1 MSVLTPERSR
11 SRLLVTFIG
20 TGLAFM
26 LIPGTFLGVWN
37 LVQIS
42 GRESVSLVSPAW
54 LQAHG
59 HAQIFGWIG
68 SFILGIGF
76 YSLPASRHHASSG
89 DRQAWVAW
97 LMWTAGVAMRWTTNV
112 YGGPWRVLLP
122 SSALLELMAFVLLF
136 SKVSRHRP
144 DGELRIQPAV
154 RIVISATM
162 GFGLTLLFNLG
173 ACMYVAGT
181 AETPAFPHALD
192 QRYLTLATWG
202 FLAPFIW
209 GFSAKWLPVML
220 GLRATRVRSLFV
232 GVSVNALAVV
242 LTLAGHG
249 SVAAALFPFGVVL
262 VIAGLRLFEAS
273 ERVAKTRGV
282 SESFPHFVRIAYAW
296 LVASSLLTVGATIWD
311 VSGGI
316 WGASRHA
323 FTVGFVSTMVFSIG
337 QRVLP
342 AFAGARVLWST
353 RLMSAGLIC
362 LNIGCFLRVASEIPA
377 YQHGAV
383 WAWSV
388 LPVSA
393 ITELV
398 AVTVFAVNLLGTL
411 LSESHAAG
419 APELA
424 GARH

>member
-11 SRLLVTFIG
+11 SRLLVTFIA
-20 TGLAFM
+20 TGLGFM

-76 YSLPASRHHASSG
+76 YSLPASRQHASNG
-89 DRQAWVAW
+89 YRQAWIAW
-97 LMWTAGVAMRWTTNV
+97 LLWTAGVAMRWATNV
-112 YGGPWRVLLP
+112 YGGPWRVSLP
-122 SSALLELMAFVLLF
+122 ASALLELMAFLLLF
-136 SKVSRHRP
+136 SKVARHRP
-144 DGELRIQPAV
+144 EGEVRMQPAV
-154 RIVISATM
+154 RIVICATT
-162 GFGLTLLFNLG
+162 GFALTLLFNLG
-173 ACMYVAGT
+173 ACVYVAAT
-181 AETPAFPHALD
+181 AQTAAFPHALD

-202 FLAPFIW
+202 FLGPFIW

-220 GLRATRVRSLFV
+220 GLRTTRVRSLFG
-232 GVSVNALAVV
+232 GVFVNALAVM
-242 LTLAGHG
+242 LTLAGYG
-249 SVAAALFPFGVVL
+249 SLAAALLPFGVVL
-262 VIAGLRLFEAS
+262 VIAGLRLFEPS
-273 ERVAKTRGV
+273 EGAAKTRGV
-282 SESFPHFVRIAYAW
+282 SESFPHFVRIAYVW
-296 LVASSLLTVGATIWD
+296 LVVSSLLTVGATIWD

-362 LNIGCFLRVASEIPA
+362 LNVGCFLRVASEIPA
-377 YQHGAV
+377 YQHGAA

-393 ITELV
+393 VTELV

-411 LSESHAAG
+411 LSESHATAAPALAG
-419 APELA
+419 AP
-424 GARH
+424 R

>member
-26 LIPGTFLGVWN
+26 LIPGTLLGVWN

-76 YSLPASRHHASSG
+76 YSLPAARPHAAGRFRH
-89 DRQAWVAW
+89 AWIAW
-97 LMWTAGVAMRWTTNV
+97 LVWTTGVAMRWATNV
-112 YGGPWRVLLP
+112 YGGPWRILLP
-122 SSALLELMAFVLLF
+122 ASAFLELTAFLLLF
-136 SKVSRHRP
+136 SKVARHRP
-144 DGELRIQPAV
+144 DGELRMQPAV
-154 RIVISATM
+154 RIVISATI

-173 ACMYVAGT
+173 ACLYLARLG
-181 AETPAFPHALD
+181 ETPAFSHALD
-192 QRYLTLATWG
+192 QRYLTLTTWG

-220 GLRATRVRSLFV
+220 GLRATRVRLLLT
-232 GVSVNALAVV
+232 GVTANAIAVV
-242 LTLAGHG
+242 LALAGWI
-249 SVAAALFPFGVVL
+249 AATAALLPLGSVL
-262 VIAGLRLFEAS
+262 VITGLRLFERP
-273 ERVAKTRGV
+273 ERDAKTRGV
-282 SESFPHFVRIAYAW
+282 SIGFPLFVRLAYLW
-296 LVASSLLTVGATIWD
+296 LLVSSVLTLSATIWD
-311 VSGGI
+311 ASGGI
-316 WGASRHA
+316 WGAARHA

-342 AFAGARVLWST
+342 AFAGARVLWSP
-353 RLMSAGLIC
+353 RLMSASVIC
-362 LNIGCFLRVASEIPA
+362 LNAGCFLRVASEIPA
-377 YQHGAV
+377 YQHGVA

-388 LPVSA
+388 LPISA
-393 ITELV
+393 ITEMT
-398 AVTVFAVNLLGTL
+398 AVTLFAMNLLFTL
-411 LSESHAAG
+411 LGERRASAAPAFAG
-419 APELA
+419 A
-424 GARH
+424 AR

>member
-76 YSLPASRHHASSG
+76 YSLPASRQQAASG
-89 DRQAWVAW
+89 LRQAWMAW
-97 LMWTAGVAMRWTTNV
+97 LVWTAGVLMRWATNV
-112 YGGPWRVLLP
+112 YGGPWQILLP
-122 SSALLELMAFVLLF
+122 ASAVLELTAFALLF
-136 SKVSRHRP
+136 SKVARHRP
-144 DGELRIQPAV
+144 DGALGLQPAV
-154 RIVISATM
+154 RIVISATI
-162 GFGLTLLFNLG
+162 GLGLTLLFNLG
-173 ACMYVAGT
+173 ACLYVARLGQ
-181 AETPAFPHALD
+181 TPALPHGLD

-220 GLRATRVRSLFV
+220 GLRTTRVRPLLT
-232 GVSVNALAVV
+232 GVLVNAVAVV
-242 LTLAGHG
+242 LALAGWIAA
-249 SVAAALFPFGVVL
+249 SAALVPIGAAL
-262 VIAGLRLFEAS
+262 VIAGLRLFERS
-273 ERVAKTRGV
+273 ESAAKTRGV
-282 SESFPHFVRIAYAW
+282 SVGFPLFVRLAYLW
-296 LVASSLLTVGATIWD
+296 LLVSSLLTLSAAIWD

-316 WGASRHA
+316 WGAARHA

-342 AFAGARVLWST
+342 AFAGARVLWSP
-353 RLMSAGLIC
+353 RLMSASVIC
-362 LNIGCFLRVASEIPA
+362 LNVGCLLRVASEIPA
-377 YQHGAV
+377 YQHGAA

-388 LPVSA
+388 LPISA
-393 ITELV
+393 MTEMT
-398 AVTVFAVNLLGTL
+398 AVTFFAVNLLVTL
-411 LSESHAAG
+411 LGERGMSAAP
-419 APELA
+419 AVA
-424 GARH
+424 AAAR